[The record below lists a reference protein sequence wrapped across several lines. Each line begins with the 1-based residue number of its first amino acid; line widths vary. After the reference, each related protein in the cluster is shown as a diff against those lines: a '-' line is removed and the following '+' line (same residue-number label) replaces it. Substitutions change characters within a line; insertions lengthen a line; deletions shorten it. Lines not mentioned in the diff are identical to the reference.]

1 MKIDTLL
8 KVIPKYLDIIIISD
22 GEMIE
27 FNSLTDTWSSVKAY
41 GECYVKE
48 IFPLSNG
55 IAIEI

>member
-1 MKIDTLL
+1 MKVDTLL
-8 KVIPKYLDIIIISD
+8 KVIPKHLDIIIISD

-27 FNSLTDTWSSVKAY
+27 FNSLTDTWNSVKAY

-48 IFPLSNG
+48 ILPLSNG